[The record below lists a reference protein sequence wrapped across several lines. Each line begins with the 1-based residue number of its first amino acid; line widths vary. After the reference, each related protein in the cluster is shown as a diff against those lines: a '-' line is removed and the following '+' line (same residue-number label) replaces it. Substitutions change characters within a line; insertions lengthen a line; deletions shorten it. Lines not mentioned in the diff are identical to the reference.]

1 MRHTMGSRLLSL
13 LITWAMLLTLVPA
26 ALAGDGPD
34 SEDIPTYTLKTVSV
48 TPETVPALKV
58 SATQELAATITVE
71 VKTGDQTETK
81 EFTSDTSVEEL
92 PEGLDI
98 QWTVA
103 EGRGDEVSVTKN
115 ENFPLRATAKAL
127 EIAPTNADPK
137 AVFVTVTAT
146 LNGTDKDECSI
157 TVISAETPG
166 IKLSAS
172 KIELAPNETK
182 QLVATVTPET
192 ADQTVEWTSQD
203 TSVAKVDQDGVVTG
217 VAAGKTTITATSA
230 SGKQAQ
236 CEVQVQGIVLKDEE
250 LTLRVGENH
259 KLEYTIYGDSLKD
272 NVTWTS
278 SDENVV
284 QVDQG
289 YLFPVSVGDA
299 TITAKINGTT
309 YTDTIKITVEK
320 ATADVIRTS
329 ATTGSPLSFA
339 SLTYQLNAQ
348 SNKVLKKSLNYVSA
362 LSVPTKQGT
371 LYYNY
376 VSEGNTGDGVASGA
390 NYYVSPGNGQ
400 SGLSNIT
407 FVPKSDFEGTAVI
420 SYTGYASGTEFFQ
433 GTIEVTV
440 DAPDDVTYSSGNGN
454 VVQFDASDFA
464 QACRQQTGNDLSYV
478 TFSLPD
484 ASKGTLYENYLS
496 ESYPGNPVAVNTK
509 YKYSGTPN
517 LGDVYFLPAAG
528 TSGTVTIPYTGYSV
542 NGSSFRGRVSIRVS
556 AATATGD
563 VTYTVGQGG
572 RVTFDDRDFNDL
584 SRSLTGYSLD
594 RVRFTLPPT
603 SQGRL
608 YYDYT
613 SSSGGSLVSEEKDYY
628 RSSSPYLDKVTF
640 VADDDY
646 AGTVSIPFTA
656 WDIQGNRFSGQ
667 VGISVTTQSSGNVKY
682 SMVQGKTVTFDDSDF
697 NDLSLDLTGSSLNY
711 VRFSLPSS
719 SQGTMYYKY
728 NSSSSYDSKV
738 SESRSYYRSSSP
750 RLDDVTFVGSSSFT
764 GTATVDFTGWNTKG
778 ESFEG
783 TVTITVTPAPQV
795 GGITY
800 TTAYNP
806 VTFRAADFISACNQR
821 GEGSLTSVQFT
832 GADRV
837 YGGRLYYRY
846 NGIHSA
852 SSQVRSTAL
861 YYPSSTPSLSEI
873 SFVPW
878 VGFQGTVSVSYTAT
892 DSKGETYQGTVRI
905 QVTPNTTSRYFS
917 DMGSASWA
925 AAAVDFLYENGVVS
939 GTGAGTYSPQ
949 AAITRGSFLVMLDQ
963 AFSFPGAGGQSFPD
977 VPADAYY
984 ASAVQKAYA
993 LGIVAGYPD
1002 GSFHPN
1008 EAITREGA
1016 ATILYQAMVATG
1028 WSIGSQDESVL
1039 YGYSD
1044 WQSVA
1049 SYARGPMS
1057 VLVKNGLLSGNDK
1070 NQLNPK
1076 GTMSRAEMA
1085 VVLARAVTL

>member
-1 MRHTMGSRLLSL
+1 MKHTMGSRLLSL
-13 LITWAMLLTLVPA
+13 LLTLAMLVTLAPA
-26 ALAGDGPD
+26 ALAAEDEGGP
-34 SEDIPTYTLKTVSV
+34 EPTYTLTGVSITPPNVTMQVGDSQTLTATVTISGK
-48 TPETVPALKV
+48 EYN
-58 SATQELAATITVE
+58 AT
-71 VKTGDQTETK
+71 KD
-81 EFTSDTSVEEL
+81 L
-92 PEGLDI
+92 PEGCSLDVEWSVSNDRTSEV
-98 QWTVA
+98 QLSPDSSNVLACTV
-103 EGRGDEVSVTKN
+103 
-115 ENFPLRATAKAL
+115 KAL
-127 EIAPTNADPK
+127 KPAETTITEPL
-137 AVFVTVTAT
+137 TVKISVT
-146 LNGTDKDECSI
+146 LNGEGIPETGTCEVKI
-157 TVISAETPG
+157 NSAEQNGLTLYPTT
-166 IKLSAS
+166 L
-172 KIELAPNETK
+172 ELPPMGSGMIN
-182 QLVATVTPET
+182 ATVTPAT
-192 ADQTVEWTSQD
+192 ASQTVEWESQD
-203 TSVAKVDQDGVVTG
+203 ETIATVTPGTSTTTATVT
-217 VAAGKTTITATSA
+217 AGKNAGETTITATA
-230 SGKQAQ
+230 NGVQKT
-236 CEVQVQGIVLKDEE
+236 CTVQVQGIVLKDEE

-289 YLFPVSVGDA
+289 YLFPVSVGEA
-299 TITAKINGTT
+299 TVTAKINGTT

-339 SLTYQLNAQ
+339 SLTYQLNTQ

-613 SSSGGSLVSEEKDYY
+613 SSSGGSLVSEEKYYY

-711 VRFSLPSS
+711 VRFSPPSS
-719 SQGTMYYKY
+719 SQGTLYYKY

-1044 WQSVA
+1044 WQNVA